1 MHFWLVYYTFSL
13 YNRRIV
19 HSQISFSFLKG
30 WYAFIKTLGTFLKIG
45 LKVALRNLKFNLI
58 HCNLS
63 TNSIQFTVGKISRNL
78 FFYGL
83 ELIQSIVDSN
93 PCYNSDALLLF
104 FRLLIHGPLQT
115 CLTKKFCL
123 RNFIKKQKL

>member
-19 HSQISFSFLKG
+19 HSQISFYFLKG

-63 TNSIQFTVGKISRNL
+63 TNSIQFTVGKISRTL

-104 FRLLIHGPLQT
+104 FRLL
-115 CLTKKFCL
+115 KA
-123 RNFIKKQKL
+123 